1 MASITIRR
9 LSDESKELLRKRA
22 ARSGCSLDALVRS
35 ILDQAAHEPI
45 ESTPPYPYH
54 LMAVVEP
61 GEEVEPY
68 IREHDQ
74 KQRMVRLCP

>member
-9 LSDESKELLRKRA
+9 LSDESKERLRKRA
-22 ARSGCSLDALVRS
+22 ERSGCSLEALVRS

-45 ESTPPYPYH
+45 ESPPPYPYN

-61 GEEVEPY
+61 GEDIEPY
-68 IREHDQ
+68 IREHDK
-74 KQRMVRLCP
+74 KQRPVQL

>member
-9 LSDESKELLRKRA
+9 LSDESKERLRKRA
-22 ARSGCSLDALVRS
+22 ERSGCSLEALARS

-45 ESTPPYPYH
+45 ESTAPYPYN

-61 GEEVEPY
+61 GEDIEPY
-68 IREHDQ
+68 IREHNQ
-74 KQRMVRLCP
+74 KQGPVDL

>member
-9 LSDESKELLRKRA
+9 LSDESKERLRKRA
-22 ARSGCSLDALVRS
+22 ERSGCSLEALVRS
-35 ILDQAAHEPI
+35 ILDQAAQEPI
-45 ESTPPYPYH
+45 ESTPPYPYN

-61 GEEVEPY
+61 GEDIEPY

-74 KQRMVRLCP
+74 QQRPVEL

>member
-1 MASITIRR
+1 MASISIRR
-9 LSDESKELLRKRA
+9 LSDESKERLRKRA
-22 ARSGCSLDALVRS
+22 ERSGCSLEALAGS

-45 ESTPPYPYH
+45 ESTPPYPYN

-61 GEEVEPY
+61 GENVEPY

-74 KQRMVRLCP
+74 KQRPVEL

>member
-1 MASITIRR
+1 MASITVRR
-9 LSDESKELLRKRA
+9 LSDESKERLRKRA
-22 ARSGCSLDALVRS
+22 ERSGCSLEALARS

-45 ESTPPYPYH
+45 ECTPPYPYN

-61 GEEVEPY
+61 GEDVEPY

-74 KQRMVRLCP
+74 KQRPVEL

>member
-9 LSDESKELLRKRA
+9 LSDESKERLRKRA
-22 ARSGCSLDALVRS
+22 ERSGCSIDALARS

-45 ESTPPYPYH
+45 QSSPAYPYN

-61 GEEVEPY
+61 GEDIEPY
-68 IREHDQ
+68 IREHNQ
-74 KQRMVRLCP
+74 KQRPVDL

>member
-9 LSDESKELLRKRA
+9 LSDESKERLRKRA
-22 ARSGCSLDALVRS
+22 ERSGCSLEALARS

-45 ESTPPYPYH
+45 EPTPPYPYN

-61 GEEVEPY
+61 GEDIDPY
-68 IREHDQ
+68 IREHNQ
-74 KQRMVRLCP
+74 KQGPVDL

>member
-1 MASITIRR
+1 MASITTRR
-9 LSDESKELLRKRA
+9 LSDETKERIRKRA
-22 ARSGCSLDALVRS
+22 ERSGCSLEALARS

-45 ESTPPYPYH
+45 ESTPPYPYN

-61 GEEVEPY
+61 GEDVEPY

-74 KQRMVRLCP
+74 QQRPVEL

>member
-9 LSDESKELLRKRA
+9 LSDESKERLRRRA
-22 ARSGCSLDALVRS
+22 ERSGCSLEALVRS

-45 ESTPPYPYH
+45 ESTPPYPYN
-54 LMAVVEP
+54 LMAVVVP
-61 GEEVEPY
+61 GEDIEPY

-74 KQRMVRLCP
+74 KQRPVEL

>member
-1 MASITIRR
+1 MDNITTRR
-9 LSDESKELLRKRA
+9 LSEESKERLRKRA
-22 ARSGCSLDALVRS
+22 ERSGCSLEALARS

-45 ESTPPYPYH
+45 ESTPPFPYN

-61 GEEVEPY
+61 GEDIEPY

-74 KQRMVRLCP
+74 KQRPIDL

>member
-9 LSDESKELLRKRA
+9 LSDESKERLRKRA
-22 ARSGCSLDALVRS
+22 ERSGCSLEALVRS

-45 ESTPPYPYH
+45 ESTPPYPYN

-61 GEEVEPY
+61 GEDIEPY

-74 KQRMVRLCP
+74 KQRPVDL